1 MKKLITLLLCCVLL
15 CSTVGCKKDNESVT
29 ITYLTEGN
37 GSLVGEASQ
46 TIPMGNDGST
56 VTAVAGEGWMFVGWD
71 DGYKKP
77 TRTEKGVTTSVTYT
91 AIFVSVGDEGDEEED
106 TGDNPDDI
114 PSFGFDTELDGAE

>member
-56 VTAVAGEGWMFVGWD
+56 VTAVADEGWMFVGWD

-114 PSFGFDTELDGAE
+114 PSFEFDTELDGAE